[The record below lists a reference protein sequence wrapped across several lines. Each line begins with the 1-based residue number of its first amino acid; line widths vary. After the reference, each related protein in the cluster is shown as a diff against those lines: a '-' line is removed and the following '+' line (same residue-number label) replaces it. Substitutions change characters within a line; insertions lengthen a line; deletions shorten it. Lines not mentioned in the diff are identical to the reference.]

1 MIRWAATRP
10 AVVWAFAAGL
20 TIAGGV
26 AFTKLPLATKTTVD
40 LPKIG
45 ISAVWQGASPELTE
59 TYLTSP
65 IEAAVQGIHGVRKTS
80 STSSDRGASVQ
91 VELDPETDITM
102 ARLAILERM
111 ETLRRDLP
119 AAAQNTISVSNYVPE
134 ELDQQPLLEVNIT
147 GPYTPGALQRISKDQ
162 VQPRLEALPG
172 IAGIGQNGGATN
184 GVLLSYDPTRLK
196 QLGINPYLLVQAVG
210 QAKVV
215 EALGVTRDG
224 STERHVSLRDVP
236 HAVEDLERLPVR
248 GPGGQIYALGELAA
262 VHPEED
268 SRGSFYRMN
277 GQTAVTLSL
286 QRQAGADAIKT
297 AAAAR
302 QVLDEIGKT
311 LPPGVHLRVE
321 RDESIDLDREL
332 NDLLLRGAIA
342 FASVLLVMMLTLRE
356 VGRSFLVLGSAVV
369 AIAGT
374 ALGLYLFKIPANLLT
389 LAGLAMGIGILV
401 QNGLVVV
408 ERMRLVA
415 DTPEARANAGIAIGP
430 AVIGATLTTAVVLFP
445 FLYLQGNARAAFMP
459 FAAAFTLALFWSV
472 ITALVLVPAVGK
484 GGGGQK
490 GGWKRLSH
498 AYERTSF
505 HLLRWRWATI
515 TLTVAI
521 IGVLTWGFIK
531 KVPRN
536 NWGGYWGG
544 GQRTTVSARVSFPRG
559 SDPEDIERIVSELER
574 VSVGRKGVALVR
586 SQGNGMGGGVLVE
599 FTKEGGLTDIPWVIS
614 EEMTQRAVLI
624 GGTENVSVTPPQ
636 GPGFNNSSGGSSVN
650 KQVKILGYSFE
661 GVRRVAEDLKARLDR
676 IPRVREVNINSA
688 GWWNRERAVSIALH
702 PDRQALGRIG
712 ATAQDYANSVA
723 REVQNASGGTEL
735 EISGETVNASVR
747 ASGSAFRQLDQL
759 RDGQVF
765 NPNGS
770 PVRISDVS
778 SVDEVEGLSRIERE
792 NQQYVR
798 ILSYDFRGP
807 QKLAD
812 RTHKAF
818 MSSITVPPG
827 YTVNDDQGRWAD
839 DDSAK
844 GLWLVF
850 GIGLVLVLLAVALVF
865 DSVWAAGMVFLSL
878 PMALGGVVAAFWIT
892 GSAFTREAAVG
903 VILVVGH
910 AVNQSILLIDA
921 VLMSRRRHGGK
932 ATGADVLR
940 AMIDRAGMIVIV
952 TLTTTAS
959 LIPMAWGTAS
969 DTMFGAIALAMAGG
983 MFAGT
988 LGALFL
994 LPAFL
999 LGFRH
1004 RKWGRRRKKPP
1015 AAPMLE
1021 PVTEIPAT

>member
-26 AFTKLPLATKTTVD
+26 AFTKLPLATRTTVD
-40 LPKIG
+40 LPKIAV
-45 ISAVWQGASPELTE
+45 SAAWRGASPELIE

-80 STSSDRGASVQ
+80 SLSNSDQASVT
-91 VELDPETDITM
+91 VELDPEADITM

-119 AAAQNTISVSNYVPE
+119 AAAQNTINVSNYVPE
-134 ELDQQPLLEVNIT
+134 ELDQQPLLEVNVT
-147 GPYTPGALQRISKDQ
+147 GPYTPGALQRISKDR
-162 VQPRLEALPG
+162 VRPRLEALAG
-172 IAGIGQNGGATN
+172 IAGIGENGGAEN
-184 GVLLSYDPTRLK
+184 GVLLSYDPSRLR
-196 QLGINPYLLVQAVG
+196 QLGIDPALLVQALL

-215 EALGVTRDG
+215 DALGVTREG

-236 HAVEDLERLPVR
+236 HAIDDLERLPVR
-248 GPGGQIYALGELAA
+248 GPGGQIYPLGELAA
-262 VHPEED
+262 IHPEED
-268 SRGSFYRMN
+268 SRGRFYRLN

-302 QVLDEIGKT
+302 ALLDQIRPT
-311 LPPGVHLRVE
+311 LPRGVTLRIE
-321 RDESIDLDREL
+321 RDESVDLNEEL
-332 NDLLLRGAIA
+332 SNLLLRGAIA
-342 FASVLLVMMLTLRE
+342 FASVLLVMMLTLRDI
-356 VGRSFLVLGSAVV
+356 GRSLLVLGSAVV

-408 ERMRLVA
+408 ERMRMVPN
-415 DTPEARANAGIAIGP
+415 TPEARAAAGAAIGP
-430 AVIGATLTTAVVLFP
+430 AVIGSTLTTAVVLFP

-459 FAAAFTLALFWSV
+459 FASAFTLALFWSV
-472 ITALVLVPAVGK
+472 ITALVLVPAVGR
-484 GGGGQK
+484 GGGGQQAA
-490 GGWKRLSH
+490 WSRLAH
-498 AYERTSF
+498 FYERLSF

-515 TLTVAI
+515 ALTVALV
-521 IGVLTWGFIK
+521 GVLTWGFIK

-536 NWGGYWGG
+536 SWNGSWGG
-544 GQRTTVSARVSFPRG
+544 GDRTTVSAGVTFPRG
-559 SDPEDIERIVSELER
+559 ADPADVERIISELER
-574 VSVGRKGVALVR
+574 VAVGRQGVALVR
-586 SQGNGMGGGVLVE
+586 SNGYGLGGGLVVE
-599 FTKEGGLTDIPWVIS
+599 FTKAGGLTDAPYVIS

-624 GGTENVSVTPPQ
+624 GGAQNVRVSPPQ
-636 GPGFNNSSGGSSVN
+636 GPGFNGGSGGGGSVS

-661 GVRRVAEDLKARLDR
+661 GVRRVAEDLKARLER
-676 IPRVREVNINSA
+676 IPRVREVNINAA
-688 GWWNRERAVSIALH
+688 GWWNRERAASISLI
-702 PDRQALGRIG
+702 PDRQALGRVG

-723 REVQNASGGTEL
+723 REVQSASGGTEL
-735 EISGETVNASVR
+735 EIDGESVTANVR
-747 ASGSAFRQLDQL
+747 AAGSSFRQLDEL
-759 RDGQVF
+759 RGGQVT
-765 NPNGS
+765 NPSGS

-778 SVDEVEGLSRIERE
+778 RVEEVEGLSRIERE
-792 NQQYVR
+792 DQQYVR

-818 MSSITVPPG
+818 MGSITVPPG
-827 YTVNDDQGRWAD
+827 YTVSDDQGRWAD
-839 DDSAK
+839 DESSK

-921 VLMSRRRHGGK
+921 VLLARRRHGGK

-983 MFAGT
+983 MLAGT

-1004 RKWGRRRKKPP
+1004 RKWRHPRLSRP
-1015 AAPMLE
+1015 AHRAG
-1021 PVTEIPAT
+1021 

>member
-26 AFTKLPLATKTTVD
+26 AFTKLPLATRTTVD
-40 LPKIG
+40 LPKIAIG
-45 ISAVWQGASPELTE
+45 ASWRGASPELVE

-80 STSSDRGASVQ
+80 STSNSDRASVT
-91 VELDPETDITM
+91 VELDPEADITM

-119 AAAQNTISVSNYVPE
+119 AAAQSSVSVGNWVPE
-134 ELDQQPLLEVNIT
+134 ELDQQPLLEVNVT
-147 GPYTPGALQRISKDQ
+147 GPYTPGALQRISKEQ
-162 VQPRLEALPG
+162 VQPRLEALTG
-172 IAGIGQNGGATN
+172 IAGIGENGGAEN
-184 GVLLSYDPTRLK
+184 GVLLSYDPSRLR
-196 QLGINPYLLVQAVG
+196 QLGIDPWLLVQAIS

-215 EALGVTRDG
+215 DALGVTRDG
-224 STERHVSLRDVP
+224 IAERHVSLRDVP
-236 HAVEDLERLPVR
+236 HAIDDLERLPVR
-248 GPGGQIYALGELAA
+248 GPGGQVFALGELAA
-262 VHPEED
+262 IHPEED
-268 SRGSFYRMN
+268 SRGGFYRLN

-302 QVLDEIGKT
+302 DVLDQIQKT
-311 LPPGVHLRVE
+311 LPRGVRLRIE
-321 RDESIDLDREL
+321 RDESVDLDKEL
-332 NDLLLRGAIA
+332 KDLLVRGAIA
-342 FASVLLVMMLTLRE
+342 FASVLLVLMLTLRDA
-356 VGRSFLVLGSAVV
+356 GRSFLVLGSAVV

-374 ALGLYLFKIPANLLT
+374 ALGLYLLKIPANLLT

-408 ERMRLVA
+408 ERMRMVA
-415 DTPEARANAGIAIGP
+415 NTPEARAAAGAAIGP
-430 AVIGATLTTAVVLFP
+430 AVIGSTLTTAVVLFP

-472 ITALVLVPAVGK
+472 ITALVLVPAVGR
-484 GGGGQK
+484 GGSGQK
-490 GGWKRLSH
+490 AGWSRL
-498 AYERTSF
+498 ARFYERTSF
-505 HLLRWRWATI
+505 HLLRWRWGTI
-515 TLTVAI
+515 TLTVAL

-536 NWGGYWGG
+536 SWGGYWGSG
-544 GQRTTVSARVSFPRG
+544 DRTTVSASITFPRG
-559 SDPEDIERIVSELER
+559 SDPSDVERIVSELEA
-574 VSVGRKGVALVR
+574 VAVGKHGVALVR
-586 SQGNGMGGGVLVE
+586 SYGNGLGGGVVVE
-599 FTKEGGLTDIPWVIS
+599 FTKEGGLTDAPYAIAD
-614 EEMTQRAVLI
+614 EMTQRAVLI
-624 GGTENVSVTPPQ
+624 GGADNVRVSPPQ
-636 GPGFNNSSGGSSVN
+636 GPGFNGGSGGSSSVN

-661 GVRRVAEDLKARLDR
+661 GVRRVAEDLKARLER
-676 IPRVREVNINSA
+676 IPRVRDVNINSA
-688 GWWNRERAVSIALH
+688 GWWNRERAASIALV
-702 PDRQALGRIG
+702 PDRQALGRVG

-723 REVQNASGGTEL
+723 REVQSASGGTEL
-735 EISGETVNASVR
+735 EIDGEVVR
-747 ASGSAFRQLDQL
+747 ANVRAMGSSFRQLDQL
-759 RDGQVF
+759 RAGQVS
-765 NPNGS
+765 NSTGS

-778 SVDEVEGLSRIERE
+778 SVEEVEGLSRIERE

-812 RTHKAF
+812 RTHKSF
-818 MSSITVPPG
+818 MGSITVPPG

-839 DDSAK
+839 DESSK

-850 GIGLVLVLLAVALVF
+850 GIGLTLVLLAVALVF
-865 DSVWAAGMVFLSL
+865 DSAWAAGMVFLSL

-921 VLMSRRRHGGK
+921 VLLAKRRHGGN

-983 MFAGT
+983 MLAGT
-988 LGALFL
+988 FGALFL

-1004 RKWGRRRKKPP
+1004 RQWRWRRKRR
-1015 AAPMLE
+1015 AVALS
-1021 PVTEIPAT
+1021 AG